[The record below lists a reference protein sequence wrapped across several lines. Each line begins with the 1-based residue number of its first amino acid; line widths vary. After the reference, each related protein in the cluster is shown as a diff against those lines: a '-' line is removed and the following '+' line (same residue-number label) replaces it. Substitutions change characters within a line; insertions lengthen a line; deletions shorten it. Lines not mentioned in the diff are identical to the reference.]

1 MLLLKIFYIAL
12 FGALIFFGPLQGY
25 LYKKKSEW
33 DLKKRPLELK
43 TDEPEKTGGR
53 LSILLIILASA
64 FFLWKILIATFT
76 PT

>member
-12 FGALIFFGPLQGY
+12 FGALIFFGALQAY

-33 DLKKRPLELK
+33 DLKKRPRELK
-43 TDEPEKTGGR
+43 TDEPEKTGGM

-64 FFLWKILIATFT
+64 FLLWKMLTATFT
-76 PT
+76 PL